1 MFVFFKEYLREAVRS
16 AIFMQKRSQQGENC
30 GFIYAWAE
38 YYLQH
43 SWTTLRLSRPL
54 VVGSDLQVLAI
65 EKEEKLF
72 ATNDNEY
79 VLLLKLTKIQ
89 YKNNA
94 FISNL
99 NVA

>member
-1 MFVFFKEYLREAVRS
+1 M
-16 AIFMQKRSQQGENC
+16 
-30 GFIYAWAE
+30 
-38 YYLQH
+38 
-43 SWTTLRLSRPL
+43 
-54 VVGSDLQVLAI
+54 LAI